1 MLKPFAEEK
10 GWSIMELA
18 IKFILS
24 EQSIACVLPTVTSIE
39 ELESYVSISDG
50 KYLNADEVKMIN
62 EMYDKEF
69 ILLKSIQ

>member
-1 MLKPFAEEK
+1 
-10 GWSIMELA
+10 MELA